1 MQTYL
6 SDLDVKTVSK
16 AAETADNYVLI
27 HKDSWRDKPSGQV
40 RRAGEFEKRGS
51 DKSGGN
57 LRPPMNHQS
66 SGRQLKPSPF
76 QGDIICHYCR
86 KPGHIKSRCPVLQ
99 KKEASREEGSRSVP
113 LLG

>member
-27 HKDSWRDKPSGQV
+27 HKDSWRDKLSGQV

-66 SGRQLKPSPF
+66 SG
-76 QGDIICHYCR
+76 
-86 KPGHIKSRCPVLQ
+86 
-99 KKEASREEGSRSVP
+99 
-113 LLG
+113 